1 MRFRFSIGQRTAL
14 GFALM
19 VALVLVASSTGL
31 FYTRSV
37 EDTINA
43 TRDGADQLE
52 SVADLQI
59 SWLAVVATVDNML
72 LTRQTGLIEQR
83 LTGELEAF
91 NRQLDA
97 LQAGAPD
104 EGGGLMAE
112 NRPLLADLQA
122 LGAEL
127 TGLVNELTTVS
138 QEGRWAR
145 AQTLR
150 HTDLASLQRRLN
162 TLLDQL
168 STNIRAGVQD
178 RVDESVRTQNA
189 NRTYWIVTA
198 VLALVI
204 GVVAGFLTTTS
215 ITRPIAKLV
224 TTTQAIRGGDLSR
237 RAEVTSQD
245 EIGELAQSFNSM
257 TDQLRES
264 FELLEDRVNA
274 RTHDLQT
281 AAEVSK
287 QITTVLD
294 IDELLRQVTTLTVNS
309 YDLYASFVFLLRDS
323 NVLERVAGANLS
335 GTTGLLATLH
345 DIPLDADPS
354 IVALAA
360 RTRQPVVVND
370 VRQSTIHQWQEVL
383 PNTRSEL
390 AVPMLLGERL
400 IGVFSVQST
409 VENRFSD
416 DDLRVLTTLAEQ
428 IAVAVRNA
436 ELFAEAENARLIA
449 EQASQVKSQFL
460 ANMSHELRTPLNA
473 IINFTGF
480 VADGILG
487 PVNDDQLDSLNKV
500 INSSNHLLSL
510 INDILDL
517 TKIEVGMMD
526 LFIQDVDLN
535 ESLTSLLSTAKG
547 LVKDKPIEIVTDIED
562 NLPTI
567 SGDRRRIRQILL
579 NMVSNAVKFTPE
591 GRITIAA
598 KHADD
603 EVHLTVSDTGIGIP
617 PDQQHLVFE
626 TFRQAKHELQETPGT
641 GLGMPITKAF
651 VEAHGGRIWFE
662 SEAGAGTTFYVVLP
676 VKPVEADGEVEETA
690 EVTA

>member
-1 MRFRFSIGQRTAL
+1 MRFGFSIGQRTAL

-19 VALVLVASSTGL
+19 VALVLVASGTGL
-31 FYTRSV
+31 LYTRSV
-37 EDTINA
+37 EDTIGA

-59 SWLAVVATVDNML
+59 SWLAVVATIDNML

-83 LTGELEAF
+83 LSDELDAF
-91 NRQLDA
+91 NRQLNT
-97 LQAGAPD
+97 LQAAVL
-104 EGGGLMAE
+104 EESQGLMAQ
-112 NRPLLADLQA
+112 NQPILDNLQM

-127 TGLVNELTTVS
+127 TNVVNELTAVA

-145 AQTLR
+145 AQSLR

-162 TLLDQL
+162 SLLDQL

-178 RVDESVRTQNA
+178 SVDESVRAQNA
-189 NRTYWIVTA
+189 NRTYWIITA
-198 VLALVI
+198 VLAVVI
-204 GVVAGFLTTTS
+204 GLVAGALTTTS

-224 TTTQAIRGGDLSR
+224 TTTQAIRAGDLSQ
-237 RAEVTSQD
+237 RADVTSRD
-245 EIGELAQSFNSM
+245 EIGELARSFNSM
-257 TDQLRES
+257 ADQLRES

-281 AAEVSK
+281 AAEVSR

-294 IDELLRQVTTLTVNS
+294 IDELLRQVTTLTVNN
-309 YDLYASFVFLLRDS
+309 YNLYASFVFLLRDN
-323 NVLERVAGANLS
+323 NVLERVAGASLS
-335 GTTGLLATLH
+335 GNIGMLADLG
-345 DIPLDADPS
+345 DIPLNAEPS

-370 VRQSTIHQWQEVL
+370 VAQSTIYQPQEVL
-383 PNTRSEL
+383 SNARSEM
-390 AVPMLLGERL
+390 AIPMLLGERL

-409 VENRFSD
+409 AIDRFGD

-436 ELFAEAENARLIA
+436 ELFAEIQNARQAA

-500 INSSNHLLSL
+500 ITSSNHLLSL

-535 ESLTSLLSTAKG
+535 EALTSLLATAKG
-547 LVKDKPIEIVTDIED
+547 LVKDKPIEIITDIEEH
-562 NLPTI
+562 LPVI

-591 GRITIAA
+591 GSVTIAA
-598 KHADD
+598 RHQDG
-603 EVHLTVSDTGIGIP
+603 EVHISVRDTGIGIP

-662 SEAGAGTTFYVVLP
+662 SQEGVGTTFYVVLP
-676 VKPVEADGEVEETA
+676 VKPVDATGELEETVEA
-690 EVTA
+690 TA

>member
-1 MRFRFSIGQRTAL
+1 MRSRFSIGQRTGL

-19 VALVLVASSTGL
+19 VALVLVASGTGL

-52 SVADLQI
+52 NVADLQI

-83 LTGELEAF
+83 LTGELETFSQHLAT
-91 NRQLDA
+91 
-97 LQAGAPD
+97 LQTAAP
-104 EGGGLMAE
+104 GTSGGLMAQ
-112 NRPLLADLQA
+112 NQPILTDLQA

-127 TGLVNELTTVS
+127 TGIVKELTSVS

-162 TLLDQL
+162 SLLDQL
-168 STNIRAGVQD
+168 STNIRSGVQD
-178 RVDESVRTQNA
+178 SVDESVRTQDA

-198 VLALVI
+198 ALAVVL

-224 TTTQAIRGGDLSR
+224 STTQAIRGGDLSQ
-237 RAEVTSQD
+237 RAEVTRQD

-264 FELLEDRVNA
+264 FELLEDRVSA

-281 AAEVSK
+281 AAEVSR

-294 IDELLRQVTTLTVNS
+294 IEELLRQVTTLTVNS
-309 YDLYASFVFLLRDS
+309 YDLYASFVFLLRGDD
-323 NVLERVAGANLS
+323 VLERVAGASLS
-335 GTTGLLATLH
+335 GNTGQLTTLQ
-345 DIPLDADPS
+345 DIPLDTEPS
-354 IVALAA
+354 IVAQAA

-370 VRQSTIHQWQEVL
+370 VSQSALFQRQEVL
-383 PNTRSEL
+383 PHTRSEL
-390 AVPMLLGERL
+390 AVPMLLGQRL

-409 VENRFSD
+409 VENRFSE

-436 ELFAEAENARLIA
+436 ELFAEAENARQVA

-500 INSSNHLLSL
+500 MTSSNHLLSL

-535 ESLTSLLSTAKG
+535 EALTSLLATAKG
-547 LVKDKPIEIVTDIED
+547 LVKDKPVEIITDIEE
-562 NLPTI
+562 NLPVI
-567 SGDRRRIRQILL
+567 SGDRRRVRQIML

-591 GRITIAA
+591 GSITITAR
-598 KHADD
+598 HRDD
-603 EVHLTVSDTGIGIP
+603 EIHLSVSDTGIGMSP
-617 PDQQHLVFE
+617 EQQHLVFE

-662 SEAGAGTTFYVVLP
+662 SEPEVGTTFYVVLP
-676 VKPVEADGEVEETA
+676 VKPVDAEPEPEEPV